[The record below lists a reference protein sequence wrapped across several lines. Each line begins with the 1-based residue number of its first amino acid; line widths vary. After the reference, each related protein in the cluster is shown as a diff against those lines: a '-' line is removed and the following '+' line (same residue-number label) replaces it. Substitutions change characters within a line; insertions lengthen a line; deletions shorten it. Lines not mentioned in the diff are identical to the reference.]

1 MTKSTI
7 TGIVP
12 LDVESLKAPVCKTF
26 TPIAVAVFSKVQS
39 GNITMS

>member
-26 TPIAVAVFSKVQS
+26 TPIAVFSKVQS